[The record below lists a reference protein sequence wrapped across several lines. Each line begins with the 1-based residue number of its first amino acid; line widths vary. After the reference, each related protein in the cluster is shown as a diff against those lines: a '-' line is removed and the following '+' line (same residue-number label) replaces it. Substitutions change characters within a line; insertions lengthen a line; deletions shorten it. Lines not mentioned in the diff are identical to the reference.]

1 MNGTPRL
8 RSAYPSTPASAQNSS
23 QDPYAVSSGIR
34 AGALP
39 VPKLPTLSSST
50 DHANAPLIPFNVF
63 DAPTQRLYV
72 SAFYVA
78 LTAWRFY
85 DYSGLVSD
93 QTESLWLF
101 MKWVALDGVF
111 LYGLPGLRIPWLEWS
126 STTMTVIFLLHALLN
141 GVLMFRI
148 PVCTPPAC

>member
-1 MNGTPRL
+1 M
-8 RSAYPSTPASAQNSS
+8 
-23 QDPYAVSSGIR
+23 
-34 AGALP
+34 
-39 VPKLPTLSSST
+39 
-50 DHANAPLIPFNVF
+50 
-63 DAPTQRLYV
+63 

-93 QTESLWLF
+93 QTDSLWLF

-126 STTMTVIFLLHALLN
+126 STSMTVIFLLHAVLN

-148 PVCTPPAC
+148 PVCAPLVY